1 MIWLSKGYSPFFLS
15 SCFVLGKKKRKK
27 PTGSLSSVHKETT
40 WGSQRKRLGRRG
52 GRAALA
58 SGLSQPRSFSAAEAA
73 KEPALLPASLH
84 PSGTAARPRTR
95 FGRCPG
101 KKTRTLLCLCRGK
114 LRRAT
119 AFLVWV
125 RKKADPESRT
135 ALLAGL
141 VQGEES

>member
-1 MIWLSKGYSPFFLS
+1 MIWLSFF
-15 SCFVLGKKKRKK
+15 FVLVLCAWKKKKRKK
-27 PTGSLSSVHKETT
+27 TTGSLSSLHKETT

-58 SGLSQPRSFSAAEAA
+58 AGLRQPRRFSAAEAA
-73 KEPALLPASLH
+73 KEPALLP

-95 FGRCPG
+95 FGRCLRR
-101 KKTRTLLCLCRGK
+101 KKPRTSLCPCRGK

-119 AFLVWV
+119 AFLVRV
-125 RKKADPESRT
+125 RKKADPVSRT

-141 VQGEES
+141 VLGEES